1 MKKKNKSLIQSITIS
16 GLTVAGGFL
25 ARKALEKSWK
35 KTTGKTP
42 PTSPY
47 NKENSMKEVL
57 VWTVATGILV
67 SISKV
72 LLDWTFSAGVDKITD
87 S

>member
-1 MKKKNKSLIQSITIS
+1 MKKKDKALIQSLALS

-25 ARKALEKSWK
+25 TRKLLEKSWE

-42 PTSPY
+42 PTDPY
-47 NKENSMKEVL
+47 SRENSIKEVL
-57 VWTVATGILV
+57 VWTIATGILV
-67 SISKV
+67 SASKV
-72 LLDWTFSAGVDKITD
+72 ILDWTFSAGADKLTD